1 MMSDVDGPCGAVL
14 VVGTTGQQ
22 GRKCLG
28 TYPHEMNT
36 CESSAHLEWW
46 ANPSTCLARLPV
58 RLTPVLG
65 DTAWN
70 AVVSPAFDDDAA
82 VSLQLLIDAGP
93 FFTLRFED
101 DSTTEV
107 EAAHS
112 GDVHC
117 LRLSA
122 APSPGSGA

>member
-1 MMSDVDGPCGAVL
+1 
-14 VVGTTGQQ
+14 
-22 GRKCLG
+22 
-28 TYPHEMNT
+28 MNI

-46 ANPSTCLARLPV
+46 ANPSTCLARIPV
-58 RLTPVLG
+58 RLTPDLG
-65 DTAWN
+65 NTTWN
-70 AVVSPAFDDDAA
+70 AIVSPALDDDAA
-82 VSLQLLIDAGP
+82 DSLQLLTEAGP
-93 FFTLRFED
+93 FFILRFED

-107 EAAHS
+107 EAAHC